1 MNSMWVRSFV
11 ASLLLTLALVMY
23 VLDAISFL
31 APYRRTL
38 IAVYL
43 APALAFVA
51 VWVLNAAVLIYL
63 LVRLVTLGRVGRRLQ
78 HVSRDRAPF
87 DVEPPPSP
95 QEDVHA

>member
-1 MNSMWVRSFV
+1 MWVRSVV
-11 ASLLLTLALVMY
+11 ASLLLTLAFVMY
-23 VLDAISFL
+23 VLDAVSFL

-38 IAVYL
+38 MAGYL
-43 APALAFVA
+43 APALTFVSM
-51 VWVLNAAVLIYL
+51 WILNVAVLIYL
-63 LVRLVTLGRVGRRLQ
+63 VVRLVTLGRVGQRLQ